1 MGGDGLISNQS
12 EIGKG
17 KVGGG
22 AYTWEWRIT
31 GYSLWGLQS
40 CYSDSRKGCNSGSEA
55 LKKVSVTV
63 KRGMQIY

>member
-1 MGGDGLISNQS
+1 MGQS
-12 EIGKG
+12 VIRVRSEEERW
-17 KVGGG
+17 GGS
-22 AYTWEWRIT
+22 IT
-31 GYSLWGLQS
+31 GHGLRGLQS